1 MLRNRNDVTAMRS
14 VLMLLRD
21 FLAAVAQGD
30 KKVFEKFFADDVI
43 YTSSTGVTMDKSEVM
58 KTIGSHAENG
68 SKATYRAEDITVHP
82 YESMVVVNFRM
93 VMDDENDGRRETT
106 CFRNTGTFL
115 KRNGEWQ
122 AVAWHATEASS
133 EDATTKKQ

>member
-14 VLMLLRD
+14 VLMMLRD
-21 FLAAVAQGD
+21 FLAAVAHGD
-30 KKVFEKFFADDVI
+30 KKVFDKFFADDVI

-58 KTIGSHAENG
+58 KTIGAHAENG

-93 VMDDENDGRRETT
+93 VMDDENDGQRETA

-115 KRNGEWQ
+115 KRHGRWQ
-122 AVAWHATEASS
+122 VVAWQSTRVPESAEKDHL
-133 EDATTKKQ
+133 

>member
-1 MLRNRNDVTAMRS
+1 MLRNRNDVTAMRA

-21 FLAAVAQGD
+21 FLAAVAHGD
-30 KKVFEKFFADDVI
+30 KEVFEKFFADDVI
-43 YTSSTGVTMDKSEVM
+43 YTSSSGVTMDKSEVM

-82 YESMVVVNFRM
+82 YDGMVVVNFRM
-93 VMDDENDGRRETT
+93 VMDDENDGRRETA

-115 KRNGEWQ
+115 KRSGQWQ
-122 AVAWHATEASS
+122 VVAWHATTEGKDKN
-133 EDATTKKQ
+133 E